1 MASNRN
7 AAATQHLKLHI
18 NAMELGFMSLQEPL
32 HYQPRI
38 RGNPSAFALFDYP
51 PNG

>member
-7 AAATQHLKLHI
+7 AAATQHLHLHI
-18 NAMELGFMSLQEPL
+18 IAMELGFMSLQEPL